1 MVPNVEV
8 FSKYLIVIILLI
20 RYCFYIK
27 FICNLYILSKFFVM
41 TIYVGNINYSL
52 SEDDIRK
59 IFEVMGKVESVKIV
73 QDKRTGKS
81 KGYGFIEMPDKKE
94 AMEAIKTLDGKE
106 VSGRNL
112 RVLKAHTTKKVEEE
126 VKSEA
131 HE

>member
-1 MVPNVEV
+1 
-8 FSKYLIVIILLI
+8 
-20 RYCFYIK
+20 
-27 FICNLYILSKFFVM
+27 LYTLSTLSKTVM

-52 SEDDIRK
+52 TEEDIRN

-73 QDKRTGKS
+73 QDKRSGKS

-126 VKSEA
+126 INSESVQ
-131 HE
+131 E